1 MSSCSERRSMCSRSM
16 WPKARSTKHLNPN
29 PHPKAE
35 PQPQVRAAVVQGA
48 SAAWTM
54 AASRQ
59 AETVTAAA
67 AAAPSL
73 PPHTPPPAGGLDGG
87 ALRHALSSLREVG
100 GEWRRSFSPAPK
112 TPTQS

>member
-1 MSSCSERRSMCSRSM
+1 M
-16 WPKARSTKHLNPN
+16 
-29 PHPKAE
+29 
-35 PQPQVRAAVVQGA
+35 RAAVEQGA

-54 AASRQ
+54 AASQQ

-67 AAAPSL
+67 AAAAPSL
-73 PPHTPPPAGGLDGG
+73 PPPTPPPVGGLDGA

>member
-1 MSSCSERRSMCSRSM
+1 
-16 WPKARSTKHLNPN
+16 
-29 PHPKAE
+29 
-35 PQPQVRAAVVQGA
+35 
-48 SAAWTM
+48 M

>member
-1 MSSCSERRSMCSRSM
+1 VSVAIVCS
-16 WPKARSTKHLNPN
+16 PKHEARNRTPN

-35 PQPQVRAAVVQGA
+35 PQPQVRAAVEQGA
-48 SAAWTM
+48 SAAWMM

-67 AAAPSL
+67 AAAAAPSL
-73 PPHTPPPAGGLDGG
+73 PPPTPPPAGGLDGA

-112 TPTQS
+112 TPAQS